1 MQVLA
6 QQRLLFR
13 GQPGLPLLVGRQFA
27 LSGLQRIEAV
37 VEVAGGGVA
46 VHHEIQLRLDVA
58 LAAEVHRLG
67 SLVLALQLLGGQGVA
82 RVHALV
88 LEAGDGDVH
97 VVGGVEPAAPEPVEV
112 HTAGILHGAEEV
124 GGRGMLEL
132 PAFAIG
138 LEGVVEELAA
148 HHRFAQNVERRAGLP
163 VGVVA
168 ELRDALAVGHDGLDA
183 RLLLTGRGVGI
194 PLHVIDDVTGLA
206 APAGVVLVPLLLG
219 EVLHE
224 GVEAL
229 VHPGPLALIGV
240 DDHGEEVVPHL
251 VRDHA
256 DHAILRPFAVG
267 AVLLGPPAV
276 EADHRVLHADA
287 VGMHTDGHRVGVV
300 DGVLAVGLDGVR
312 HHLGAVLLPQGI
324 AFLGVEAHA
333 EHVVLPHRL
342 VHTVPDELA
351 AAGEGHVAHVLCLE
365 HPGLL
370 A

>member
-6 QQRLLFR
+6 QQRLFFGR
-13 GQPGLPLLVGRQFA
+13 EPCLPLLVGRQFA
-27 LSGLQRIEAV
+27 LGGLQRIEAV
-37 VEVAGGGVA
+37 VEVARGGVT
-46 VHHEIQLRLDVA
+46 VHHEIEPRLDVA
-58 LAAEVHRLG
+58 LAAEVNRFG
-67 SLVLALQLLGGQGVA
+67 GLVLTLQLLGGHRVA

-88 LEAGDGDVH
+88 LHPRDGDVH

-112 HTAGILHGAEEV
+112 HAAGVLHGAEEV
-124 GGRGMLEL
+124 GRRGVLEL
-132 PAFAIG
+132 PALAIG

-148 HHRFAQNVERRAGLP
+148 HHRFAQDVERGAGLA

-183 RLLLTGRGVGI
+183 RLLLAGCGVGVA
-194 PLHVIDDVTGLA
+194 LHVVHDIAGLA
-206 APAGVVLVPLLLG
+206 APAGVVLVPLLFG

-229 VHPGPLALIGV
+229 VHPGPLPLVGV

-256 DHAILRPFAVG
+256 DHAILGALAVG

-287 VGMHTDGHRVGVV
+287 VRVHADGHRVGVV

-312 HHLGAVLLPQGI
+312 HHLGAVLLP
-324 AFLGVEAHA
+324 
-333 EHVVLPHRL
+333 
-342 VHTVPDELA
+342 
-351 AAGEGHVAHVLCLE
+351 
-365 HPGLL
+365 
-370 A
+370 